1 MPSSEYGAIITL
13 YIVTPTVQKGC
24 INMGDL
30 KTYIQEHL
38 KRCCGLDMSKLLE
51 ACGMSRAKFYK
62 CLKEPWRFDDSALER
77 IAQELQLGEQER
89 KGLLEFKYGSA
100 VPVLPSEKTIQT
112 SENERE
118 NLYPLVERILFGEC
132 KIPTDHRRKVFSFFH
147 EASSGQKNGFYSAE
161 EFAKYIID
169 DIDQI
174 KTDEEP
180 PINITIFNSRAD
192 GAIDVVFSLLQSLK
206 EHEQIEKIDA
216 ISMSHFIGKDD
227 VSLEEKLGIYADW
240 NGLMRHG
247 RYELLF
253 TNPYKGSMFESWNGM
268 LIRYPDRTKVTK
280 YLMMSIY
287 SSDDAAVYSFSDNN
301 LFEFLRCSVADLF
314 WPEDSQSLLSTNALE
329 VSKRL
334 VQKRALYPTIA
345 FGEGICLDHIL
356 PALYDEKI
364 CEFTNE
370 NSTWTGY
377 EDLLKAT
384 KAQSLSDL
392 YGKKP
397 TIKMLFEGFKQRFFV
412 GEKAGMVNLLS
423 ASGLKKFAHTGR
435 NIDMDLIDTGF
446 SQEQIIRELNYL
458 KTHLDGAS
466 GGQSYY
472 LINSPMVPHCKIMHI
487 IKGDRVAMVF
497 PETVAPATYLKSQL
511 DWDTMDI
518 FYDYVMNR
526 LLSEESRSR
535 PDSPVMSKARAE
547 DFIDGLIEYVEGA
560 DPAKYKQ

>member
-1 MPSSEYGAIITL
+1 MSDI
-13 YIVTPTVQKGC
+13 
-24 INMGDL
+24 
-30 KTYIQEHL
+30 KTYIQSHL
-38 KRCCGLDMSKLLE
+38 KTIQGLDMSDLIDIS
-51 ACGMSRAKFYK
+51 GMSRAKFYK
-62 CLKEPWRFDDSALER
+62 CLKEPWRFDDSELDR
-77 IAQELQLGEQER
+77 IAQELQLGKQER
-89 KGLLEFKYGSA
+89 SGLLEFKYGSA
-100 VPVLPSEKTIQT
+100 VPVLPSEKTIQAGD
-112 SENERE
+112 NERE
-118 NLYPLVERILFGEC
+118 KLYPLVERILFDEC
-132 KIPTDHRRKVFSFFH
+132 RIPTDHRRKVFSFFH

-180 PINITIFNSRAD
+180 PINITIFNSCAD

-240 NGLMRHG
+240 NGLMRYG

-268 LIRYPDRTKVTK
+268 LIRYPDRAKATK

-356 PALYDEKI
+356 PALYDDKI

-397 TIKMLFEGFKQRFFV
+397 TIKMLFEGFKQRFYV
-412 GEKAGMVNLLS
+412 GENAGMVNLLS
-423 ASGLKKFAHTGR
+423 ARGIQEFAQTGW
-435 NIDMDLIDTGF
+435 NIDMKLVAAKF
-446 SQEQIIRELNYL
+446 NQEQIVRELNYL
-458 KTHLDGAS
+458 KAHLDEAPE
-466 GGQSYY
+466 GQSYY
-472 LINSPMVPHCKIMHI
+472 LINTPVVPHCKILHI
-487 IKGDRVAMVF
+487 IKGYRVAMTF
-497 PETVAPATYLKSQL
+497 SDTVAPATYLKSQL

-547 DFIDGLIEYVEGA
+547 DFIDRLIEYVEGA

>member
-1 MPSSEYGAIITL
+1 MSDI
-13 YIVTPTVQKGC
+13 
-24 INMGDL
+24 
-30 KTYIQEHL
+30 KTYIQSHL
-38 KRCCGLDMSKLLE
+38 KTIKGLDMSDLIDIS
-51 ACGMSRAKFYK
+51 GMSRAKFYK

-89 KGLLEFKYGSA
+89 SSLLEFKYGSA

-118 NLYPLVERILFGEC
+118 KLYPLVERILFGEC
-132 KIPTDHRRKVFSFFH
+132 KIPTDHRRKVFSFFY

-180 PINITIFNSRAD
+180 PINITIFNSCAD

-227 VSLEEKLGIYADW
+227 VSLEEKLRIYADW
-240 NGLMRHG
+240 NGLMRYG

-301 LFEFLRCSVADLF
+301 LFEFLRCGVADLF
-314 WPEDSQSLLSTNALE
+314 WPEDPQSLLSTNALE
-329 VSKRL
+329 VSKVL
-334 VQKRALYPTIA
+334 VQKRALYPTVS

-364 CEFTNE
+364 YELTDD
-370 NSTWTGY
+370 NSRWDGY
-377 EDLLKAT
+377 GKLLDASKAH
-384 KAQSLSDL
+384 SLSEL
-392 YGKKP
+392 VGKKE
-397 TIKMLFEGFKQRFFV
+397 TIKMLFEGFKQRFYV
-412 GEKAGMVNLLS
+412 GEKAEMVNLLS
-423 ASGLKKFAHTGR
+423 ARGLQKFVQTGK
-435 NIDMDLIDTGF
+435 NIDMTLINTRFNQD
-446 SQEQIIRELNYL
+446 QIIRELNYL
-458 KTHLDGAS
+458 KEHLDGAS

-472 LINSPMVPHCKIMHI
+472 LINSPVVPNCKILHI
-487 IKGDRVAMVF
+487 IKGDCVAMVF
-497 PETVAPATYLKSQL
+497 PDTVEPVSYLKSQL

-526 LLSEESRSR
+526 LLSEESRRR
-535 PDSPVMSKARAE
+535 PDSPVMSKERAE
-547 DFIDGLIEYVEGA
+547 SFIDRLIKSVENP
-560 DPAKYKQ
+560 DPTQDKP